1 MSILDSLLQ
10 KINDPNLKPVS
21 GTDAAFLL
29 TESPNSPMHVGTLT
43 IVEGS
48 LSFEDFKE
56 AIHSKIHLIPKFRQR
71 LVSVPL
77 NLDFPYWVD
86 DPNFDIDIHLKRV
99 ALPNPKDWNTLR
111 ELTSSIFSTPLDL
124 RRPLWSIDYI
134 EGLDEL
140 SQVPKGSVAIVSK
153 VHHVMVDG
161 ISGMGI
167 MGVMYDSTAKPKTRA
182 LTVTKPAPEFKPEPI
197 PDDLSILLKSSASFF
212 NNPLKLPRLVAE
224 LLYKNASNLAAQQ
237 IMPSEELPSSS
248 FSVPRTIFNEN
259 ISSKRK
265 WGSAILDLKRVK
277 ALKDVMG
284 VKLND
289 VVLAICSGA
298 IRKYLLEKNKLPGQ
312 PIVANVPISIRA
324 KGDINV
330 ENKISNM
337 IVPIATDIE
346 DPIERL
352 EAINERT
359 IMAKAKHKALGAKT
373 LSKMADAV
381 PFGLANLAAGIYS
394 RYDLKKLHKPVF
406 NVTITNVPGPQM
418 PLYLKGH
425 KVETI
430 MGMGPLIDGL
440 GLIIAILSY
449 NGRITISP
457 TSDARTMP
465 DIEVFCRYLRES
477 ANELEAVILK
487 KAKDEKEI
495 KKPKSDAF
503 FQTLKKYLADN
514 PEKIKA
520 YEGVFQFNVD
530 GVTNTHWQ
538 VNLNKGQVKRGLY
551 KERDTLVTITDRHL
565 HQIAR
570 AEIGLTEAK
579 IQGRIKVE
587 DSNGKF
593 DHFVNLVTE
602 MITSQN

>member
-10 KINDPNLKPVS
+10 KINDPSLTPIS
-21 GTDAAFLL
+21 GTDAAFLV

-48 LSFEDFKE
+48 LSFEDFKNSLM
-56 AIHSKIHLIPKFRQR
+56 SKMHLVPKFRQR
-71 LVSVPL
+71 LVTVPL
-77 NLDFPYWVD
+77 NLDSPYWVD

-99 ALPNPKDWNTLR
+99 ALPNPKDWRTLR

-134 EGLDEL
+134 EGLDGV
-140 SQVPKGSVAIVSK
+140 SQLPKGSVAIVSK

-167 MGVMYDSTAKPKTRA
+167 MSVMYDSSAKVPAKKT
-182 LTVTKPAPEFKPEPI
+182 TTSPVPYNPPPI
-197 PDDLSILLKSSASFF
+197 PDDLSILLKSSLSFF

-224 LLYKNASNLAAQQ
+224 MLYKNVSNMAIQQ
-237 IMPSEELPSSS
+237 IMPSENLPSSS
-248 FSVPRTIFNEN
+248 YSVPRTIFNEN
-259 ISSKRK
+259 ISPKRK
-265 WGSAILDLKRVK
+265 WGTAILEFERVK
-277 ALKDVMG
+277 NLKDVMG

-289 VVLAICSGA
+289 VLLAICSGA
-298 IRKYLLEKNKLPGQ
+298 IRKYLVEKNKLPAQ
-312 PIVANVPISIRA
+312 SIVANVPISVRGKEDDGKIDNR
-324 KGDINV
+324 
-330 ENKISNM
+330 ISNM
-337 IVPIATDIE
+337 IIPIATDVA
-346 DPIERL
+346 DPIECL
-352 EAINERT
+352 EAINEYT
-359 IMAKAKHKALGAKT
+359 VAGKAKHKALGAKT

-406 NVTITNVPGPQM
+406 NVTITNVPGPQK
-418 PLYLKGH
+418 PLHLQGH

-449 NGRITISP
+449 NGYITISP
-457 TSDARTMP
+457 TSDAHTMP
-465 DIEVFCRYLRES
+465 DIDVFCRYLRES
-477 ANELEAVILK
+477 ANELETLVLA
-487 KAKDEKEI
+487 KAKKEAEL

-503 FQTLKKYLADN
+503 FQDLKKYLAASPDN
-514 PEKIKA
+514 FKD
-520 YEGVFQFNVD
+520 YEGVFQFNVN
-530 GVTNTHWQ
+530 GVNTTNWQ
-538 VNLNKGQVKRGLY
+538 VNLNKGLVKRGSY
-551 KERDTLVTITDRHL
+551 KDPDALITITDRHL
-565 HQIAR
+565 NQIAR

-587 DSNGKF
+587 DFNNKF
-593 DHFVNLVTE
+593 DHFVNLVTD
-602 MITSQN
+602 MVTG